1 MPRWARF
8 LSCTVTG
15 AVLSFGG
22 VLLAAAL
29 AERPQGFWKALQA
42 FAVTPGFWA
51 LALLFCGLAAGAV
64 AAARA
69 LVALYGLPP
78 AAAGTLGGAALAA
91 CYLAALVSGHLHA
104 WGGWE
109 GTLPR
114 LWPAALWMALPFAAS
129 GAASG
134 WLWERLD

>member
-1 MPRWARF
+1 MPRWVRF

-22 VLLAAAL
+22 VLLAAVA
-29 AERPQGFWKALQA
+29 AERPPGFWRALQA

-51 LALLFCGLAAGAV
+51 LALLFCLLAAGAV

-69 LVALYGLPP
+69 LVSLYGLPP
-78 AAAGTLGGAALAA
+78 AAAGALGGAVLAT
-91 CYLAALVSGHLHA
+91 CYLAALVSRHLDA

-114 LWPAALWMALPFAAS
+114 LWPAALWTALPFAAS